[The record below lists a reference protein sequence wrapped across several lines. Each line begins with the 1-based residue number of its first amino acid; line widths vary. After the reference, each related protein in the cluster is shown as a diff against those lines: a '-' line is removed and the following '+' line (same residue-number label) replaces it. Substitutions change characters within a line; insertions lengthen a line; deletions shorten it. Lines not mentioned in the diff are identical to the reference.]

1 MTAGPPPAGGRP
13 ARAVPADGPGA
24 PLVLGL
30 LLRWARTPVLVRVL
44 LVYAAARL
52 VSAAVLAAVARFQEP
67 SDWTP
72 EGAGYRDM
80 LGLWDATWYRR
91 IAEDGYPGAVPRD
104 GAGAAQQSEL
114 AFYPVLPLLVRA
126 LGAAGVP
133 FETAGA
139 AVALLAGAAAAVGAH
154 LVLERAARAAG
165 AGAAVAR
172 RAAWSGAVL
181 LCVSPPSLVYQ
192 VPYTEGLALAL
203 LTGFLLALLDGR
215 WLTASAL
222 ALLLGLTRPVAVPL
236 SAVVVVHLLVR
247 VRAARRAAPGGAPA
261 RPAGRDLLRAGVLL
275 ASSAAAAGLWPL
287 TAWWLTGERDAY
299 TATMGA
305 WRADGRVE
313 WLRPWWDVSQYLLGD
328 VAGPLALVALVAG
341 YAALLLSRRA
351 AVLGPELRA
360 WCLAYPGYLLLVLD
374 PFTSLFRYLVLL
386 FPLGGLVALRPGR
399 RGTLWALVA
408 ASLALH
414 VVWVAW
420 LWRFSPPADWPP

>member
-1 MTAGPPPAGGRP
+1 MAAGPPAAGGAG
-13 ARAVPADGPGA
+13 ARAAPPGGPGS

-30 LLRWARTPVLVRVL
+30 LLRWARAPVLVRVL
-44 LVYAAARL
+44 LVYAVARL
-52 VSAAVLAAVARFQEP
+52 FSAAVLAAVARFQEP
-67 SDWTP
+67 SGWTP

-104 GAGAAQQSEL
+104 GDGAPQQSEL
-114 AFYPVLPLLVRA
+114 AFYPVFPLLVRA
-126 LGAAGVP
+126 LGAAGLP

-139 AVALLAGAAAAVGAH
+139 ALALLAGAAAAVGAH
-154 LVLERAARAAG
+154 LVLERAALAAG
-165 AGAAVAR
+165 AGAATAR

-215 WLTASAL
+215 WLTASGL

-247 VRAARRAAPGGAPA
+247 VRAARRTACGAPV
-261 RPAGRDLLRAGVLL
+261 RPAARDVLRAGVLL

-287 TAWWLTGERDAY
+287 AAWSLTGERDAY

-328 VAGPLALVALVAG
+328 VAGPLALVALLAG
-341 YAALLLSRRA
+341 YAALVLSRRA
-351 AVLGPELRA
+351 AVLGPELRT
-360 WCLAYPGYLLLVLD
+360 WCLAYAGYLLLVLD

-386 FPLGGLVALRPGR
+386 FPLGGLAALRPGR